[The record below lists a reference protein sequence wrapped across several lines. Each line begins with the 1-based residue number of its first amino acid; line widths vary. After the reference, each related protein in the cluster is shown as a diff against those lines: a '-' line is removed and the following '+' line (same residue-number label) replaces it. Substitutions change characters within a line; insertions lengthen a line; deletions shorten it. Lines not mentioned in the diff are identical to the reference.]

1 MGGFLLLL
9 LPAMAALH
17 QESRQAGEFKI
28 STEIDLVLLD
38 VSVKNAKGNYVSGL
52 NKENFR
58 IYEGGAL
65 QPISEFA
72 SGDVPVAVGL
82 VMDNSGSMRSK
93 RPRLIDAGLA
103 FIKASNPQD
112 EIFIVNFS
120 DEVRCGLPE
129 SVPFTDDVSLLRSA
143 LSRDRPQ
150 GRTALYDAITF
161 ALKHLESSRRG
172 RKALVV
178 VSDGG
183 DNSSSCSLQQ
193 MMQLIQE
200 SPATIYTVGIYEPD
214 DAERNPRVLK
224 HIARLSGG
232 DCFLP
237 YDFEDVAAICTRIAN
252 DIRSRYTI
260 GYKPVRTSDQAV
272 LRKIRVEAIAMDGK
286 KLNVRTRTSYVLPER
301 VAAVTEKPEHTR

>member
-1 MGGFLLLL
+1 MGGLLHLLLSV
-9 LPAMAALH
+9 MAAVP
-17 QESRQAGEFKI
+17 QEGQQAGEFRI
-28 STEIDLVLLD
+28 STEIDFVLLD
-38 VSVKNAKGNYVSGL
+38 VSVTHGAGNFSGL

-58 IYEGGAL
+58 IYEDGAVQAVTEFTGGDL
-65 QPISEFA
+65 
-72 SGDVPVAVGL
+72 PVAIGL
-82 VMDNSGSMRSK
+82 VMDSSGSMGSK

-103 FIKASNPQD
+103 FIEASNPRD
-112 EIFIVNFS
+112 EMFVVNFS
-120 DEVRCGLPE
+120 DQVRRGLPE
-129 SVPFTDDVSLLRSA
+129 SVPFTDDTGLLRSA

-161 ALKHLESSRRG
+161 ALKHLKTSRLG

-183 DNSSSCSLQQ
+183 DNSSVTSFQQ

-224 HIARLSGG
+224 RIARLSGG
-232 DCFLP
+232 DCFIP
-237 YDFEDVAAICTRIAN
+237 DEFEEVVAICARIAK

-260 GYKPVRTSDQAV
+260 GYKPVRTSDKATV
-272 LRKIRVEAIAMDGK
+272 RRIRVEAIAPDGK
-286 KLNVRTRTSYVLPER
+286 KLAVRTRTSYVLPER
-301 VAAVTEKPEHTR
+301 TGGGFDAKGATR